1 VATLITL
8 ILSAGLV
15 TTGELLRASAG
26 GPVVPAG
33 ERFEPSVDLAAR
45 ARAAVSRGGFSD
57 SIALDAAPLPQL
69 PLPETEL
76 ASLDEVVQRLRSNAK
91 LGRGVAVI
99 GATATTPTTGP
110 ALTLARALSGDAKAV
125 LVCLVPV
132 SAALESTG
140 LEPHSAGLADV
151 VRGAA
156 SFGQVIRRD
165 KQSRLHL
172 VGYGWPDLGIDAILG
187 SRRFTTMIEALAKA
201 YDQVLIDAG
210 GFDSGTL
217 RLAAVAPRGVVIAS
231 QDSLKEAES
240 ASRMLTGA
248 GFTDVA
254 VMTAVP
260 AAPASRRTSWR
271 RKGEAASPTRRT

>member
-1 VATLITL
+1 L
-8 ILSAGLV
+8 
-15 TTGELLRASAG
+15 
-26 GPVVPAG
+26 
-33 ERFEPSVDLAAR
+33 
-45 ARAAVSRGGFSD
+45 
-57 SIALDAAPLPQL
+57 
-69 PLPETEL
+69 
-76 ASLDEVVQRLRSNAK
+76 
-91 LGRGVAVI
+91 
-99 GATATTPTTGP
+99 
-110 ALTLARALSGDAKAV
+110 RALSGDAKAV

-132 SAALESTG
+132 SAELESTG

-240 ASRMLTGA
+240 ASRMLIGA

-254 VMTAVP
+254 VMTAAP
-260 AAPASRRTSWR
+260 AAT
-271 RKGEAASPTRRT
+271 GEPQDLVAA